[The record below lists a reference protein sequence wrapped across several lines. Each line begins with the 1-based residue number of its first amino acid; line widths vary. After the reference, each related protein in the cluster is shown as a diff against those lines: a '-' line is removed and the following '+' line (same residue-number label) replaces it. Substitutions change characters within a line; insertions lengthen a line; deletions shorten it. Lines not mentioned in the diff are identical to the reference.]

1 MGSER
6 KKVIKHILDFYNAKD
21 EYLWARYP
29 NFAVFRHSD
38 NRKWFAIIMD
48 IPREKLGIPGKE
60 KVDVLNLKMSDPFTA
75 DFLTTQDGIFPGYH
89 ISRGN
94 WISVLLDGSVDE
106 RNIFALIEESFNVT
120 AKKKAAGHKK
130 QIKEI

>member
-1 MGSER
+1 MR
-6 KKVIKHILDFYNAKD
+6 KTSIFGQDTRILPFSGIVTTEN
-21 EYLWARYP
+21 
-29 NFAVFRHSD
+29 
-38 NRKWFAIIMD
+38 
-48 IPREKLGIPGKE
+48 LGIPDTE

-89 ISRGN
+89 ISCGN

-120 AKKKAAGHKK
+120 AKKKAAGRKK